1 MKVLVSNGSYRFHLA
16 PLAVELSR
24 MGILEELLVA
34 GWPLGWQKALAN
46 KFSSNAGVARFLDR
60 EETIDSKLIYSL
72 PVVEAI
78 LKTGD
83 LCRKYSQK
91 IQQKLHVVGYREFA
105 STASKRLKELGPDI
119 YHYRCAYGLQSVAV
133 ARGLGIP
140 TLCDHSIAH
149 PAHINFLVEN
159 QGVFPSFIPVPT
171 MPLYQA
177 MFEDIRNADFL
188 LVNSD
193 FVRKSCILA
202 GIPQERIFVVYLGI
216 DEKFF
221 SLIPQLA
228 VKKPHSMLYAGGIE
242 PRKGIY
248 TLISSMGNLRGTYHL
263 NVAGGISPEAKKNP
277 VLMDF
282 FSNSKVNYLGGLSRS
297 GLAQLMAD
305 SSIFVF
311 PSYCEGSARVIFEAM
326 SAGCFIITTPNSGSI
341 VSHGEHGYLVPP
353 GDVIALTAAIEDA
366 LARPEMV
373 AQIGKRNSEL
383 VRTQYRQ
390 KDYALKV
397 ANVYDTILDNIQKQG
412 VST

>member
-1 MKVLVSNGSYRFHLA
+1 
-16 PLAVELSR
+16 
-24 MGILEELLVA
+24 
-34 GWPLGWQKALAN
+34 
-46 KFSSNAGVARFLDR
+46 
-60 EETIDSKLIYSL
+60 
-72 PVVEAI
+72 
-78 LKTGD
+78 
-83 LCRKYSQK
+83 
-91 IQQKLHVVGYREFA
+91 
-105 STASKRLKELGPDI
+105 
-119 YHYRCAYGLQSVAV
+119 
-133 ARGLGIP
+133 
-140 TLCDHSIAH
+140 
-149 PAHINFLVEN
+149 
-159 QGVFPSFIPVPT
+159 
-171 MPLYQA
+171 
-177 MFEDIRNADFL
+177 
-188 LVNSD
+188 
-193 FVRKSCILA
+193 LA

-228 VKKPHSMLYAGGIE
+228 VKKPLSMLYAGGIE
-242 PRKGIY
+242 ARKGIF
-248 TLISSMGNLRGTYHL
+248 TLISSMSNLRGTYHL

-326 SAGCFIITTPNSGSI
+326 SAGCFVITTPNSGSI
-341 VSHGEHGYLVPP
+341 VKHGEHGFLVPP

-366 LARPEMV
+366 LANPEMI
-373 AQIGKRNSEL
+373 AKIGKRNSEL

-397 ANVYDTILDNIQKQG
+397 ANVYDTILDNFQNQG